1 MLNAWRLE
9 NTVVA
14 RMRGPRFCYT
24 VRAPRAATVTDT
36 VPQSQRRDVTY
47 QLIPRC
53 VTGVGAEKRGG
64 RRVRGDG

>member
-47 QLIPRC
+47 QLIPLRD
-53 VTGVGAEKRGG
+53 GG
-64 RRVRGDG
+64 RGREARRQAGDS